1 MKSKML
7 KISIGLLIIGVMF
20 IALENHFYQFVDE
33 NGVLH
38 ESMFMPLGALC
49 VMLGIIGL
57 TFSLLKMIW
66 MIIKNKCRK

>member
-1 MKSKML
+1 ML

-57 TFSLLKMIW
+57 TFSFLKMIW
-66 MIIKNKCRK
+66 IIIKNKCRN